1 LKAWL
6 IRALGGPWSVLAM
19 NSIHAGH
26 TGCRDLSTE
35 GKDIV
40 CIGAEF
46 YVVPADPPLEFAMLM
61 GTMEGS

>member
-1 LKAWL
+1 
-6 IRALGGPWSVLAM
+6 M